1 MLKIRLETDRSRAYP
16 SPATLEGEASM
27 SRKKRKGLI
36 DELFGGS
43 PLEDFEELFEDSED
57 RKRQSSYS
65 ISVSQTPQG
74 TKARAK
80 AGKDTDVNAWRRQ
93 LQQQYPGAQIEIE
106 GGQPL
111 IREIST
117 RQVEEDQE

>member
-1 MLKIRLETDRSRAYP
+1 V
-16 SPATLEGEASM
+16 
-27 SRKKRKGLI
+27 SRKKRRSLI
-36 DELFGGS
+36 DELLGGS
-43 PLEDFEELFEDSED
+43 PFQDFDKVFEDFEKGEGRESG
-57 RKRQSSYS
+57 YS

-74 TKARAK
+74 TKVYAK
-80 AGKDTDVNAWRRQ
+80 VGRDTDVNALRRQ

-117 RQVEEDQE
+117 RPVKEEEKEEEKQ

>member
-1 MLKIRLETDRSRAYP
+1 MP
-16 SPATLEGEASM
+16 
-27 SRKKRKGLI
+27 RKKRRSLI

-43 PLEDFEELFEDSED
+43 PFEDFDRLFEDFERGEGIEGG
-57 RKRQSSYS
+57 YS

-74 TKARAK
+74 TKVYAK
-80 AGKDTDVNAWRRQ
+80 VGKDTDVNALRRR

-106 GGQPL
+106 GGRPL

-117 RQVEEDQE
+117 KPVKEEEENQ

>member
-1 MLKIRLETDRSRAYP
+1 
-16 SPATLEGEASM
+16 M
-27 SRKKRKGLI
+27 SRKKRKSLI

-43 PLEDFEELFEDSED
+43 VLEDFDSLFEGFE
-57 RKRQSSYS
+57 KGKGRQSGYS

-74 TKARAK
+74 TTVHAK
-80 AGKDTDVNAWRRQ
+80 VGKDIDVTALRRE

-117 RQVEEDQE
+117 RPIQEKEDQEPQEEP

>member
-1 MLKIRLETDRSRAYP
+1 MP
-16 SPATLEGEASM
+16 
-27 SRKKRKGLI
+27 RKKRKSLI

-43 PLEDFEELFEDSED
+43 VFEDFDSLFEGFEKD
-57 RKRQSSYS
+57 KGRQSGYS

-74 TKARAK
+74 TTVHAK
-80 AGKDTDVNAWRRQ
+80 VGKDTDVSTLRRP
-93 LQQQYPGAQIEIE
+93 LQQQYSDAQIEIE

-117 RQVEEDQE
+117 RPIQEKEDEETQEEP

>member
-1 MLKIRLETDRSRAYP
+1 
-16 SPATLEGEASM
+16 M
-27 SRKKRKGLI
+27 SRKKRKSLI
-36 DELFGGS
+36 DGLFGGS
-43 PLEDFEELFEDSED
+43 TLEDFEELFEDFEKD
-57 RKRQSSYS
+57 RGRQSGYS

-74 TKARAK
+74 TQVRAK

-93 LQQQYPGAQIEIE
+93 LQQQYRGAQIEIE

-117 RQVEEDQE
+117 RQVEEEDQE

>member
-1 MLKIRLETDRSRAYP
+1 
-16 SPATLEGEASM
+16 M
-27 SRKKRKGLI
+27 SRKKRKSLI

-43 PLEDFEELFEDSED
+43 VLEDFDSLFEGSEKD
-57 RKRQSSYS
+57 KGRRSGYS

-74 TKARAK
+74 TTVHAK
-80 AGKDTDVNAWRRQ
+80 VGNDADVSALRRH

-106 GGQPL
+106 GGQSL

-117 RQVEEDQE
+117 RPIREKEGEETQEEP

>member
-1 MLKIRLETDRSRAYP
+1 
-16 SPATLEGEASM
+16 M
-27 SRKKRKGLI
+27 SRKKRRRLI

-43 PLEDFEELFEDSED
+43 PFQDSDKVFDEFEKGEGKKSG
-57 RKRQSSYS
+57 YS
-65 ISVSQTPQG
+65 VSVSQTPQG
-74 TKARAK
+74 TRIYAK
-80 AGKDTDVNAWRRQ
+80 VGRDTDVNALRRQ

-117 RQVEEDQE
+117 KPVEEEEKEEEKQ